1 MTYQVNLLNTSEEML
16 LGLINHDNNPD
27 NIPHQDLWPKVE
39 AIDIDNVVL
48 GSRFIAP
55 AHPWSVTP
63 EGKAVD
69 MVVKKEI
76 AFETNVCKVV
86 IRGDDSSRVYIDE
99 VGYAA
104 NRNKEHETTLEIPVE
119 QGIRTVA
126 VWTVNTETTGGVTF
140 AIYDG
145 ETLRAVSDES
155 WGYVTPIENKIV
167 KERYLKRGWHEL
179 KEEDVLYIRPPVDVP
194 SGDYLNT
201 GRVELGE
208 ILPEPALNNCAYQ
221 TWPAADIYPHDP
233 TSGTSYHRSHPSA
246 KYIYSLPH
254 HMLLGPEEYCM
265 FVRVVNCPTGKLRI
279 DASIDDE
286 AEFFIDGVKVDHVFN
301 AVLSSTTLNVTP
313 GYRKIGVKVK
323 EGPGLSPWHA
333 NWAIWD
339 NGSLVAV
346 SDTTWK
352 CAVSVDPKIN
362 DKVAHLTNSI
372 RPGYANEFTLASDS
386 GVIADPLKSQVTSP
400 DGTVVETYHLPLQG
414 TSWSWLSEFTNMTPP
429 KNTITTVVTT
439 GDGYDVEEVPVKY
452 NRIGLDVL
460 FSLTGIEIRE
470 INLDVNPDGSVVL
483 NQRVLDDINRRYG
496 VNFVSSDFDLS
507 LEEDGYHIAAS
518 ANSVAFNDKTKFN
531 VLRSLTTRVPNT
543 TLVGFLN
550 DNVH

>member
-69 MVVKKEI
+69 MVVKKDI

-86 IRGDDSSRVYIDE
+86 IRGDDTSRIYVDE
-99 VGYAA
+99 VGYTA
-104 NRNKEHETTLEIPVE
+104 NNNKEHEVTIEIPVE
-119 QGIRTVA
+119 IGIRTVA
-126 VWTVNTETTGGVTF
+126 IWTVNTETTGGVTF

-145 ETLRAVSDES
+145 DTLRAVSDES
-155 WGYVTPIENKIV
+155 WGFVTPIENAVV
-167 KERYLKRGWHEL
+167 KERYVKKGWHEL
-179 KEEDVLYIRPPVDVP
+179 KEEDVLYIRPPVAVP
-194 SGDYLNT
+194 NGDYSNS
-201 GRVELGE
+201 GRLEVAAIGL
-208 ILPEPALNNCAYQ
+208 EPALSNCAYQ

-233 TSGTSYHRSHPSA
+233 TAGTSYHRSHPTA
-246 KYIYSLPH
+246 KYVYSLPH
-254 HMLLGPEEYCM
+254 HMLLKADEYCM
-265 FVRVVNCPTGKLRI
+265 FVRVVNCPTGKLKI
-279 DASIDDE
+279 DASIDDS
-286 AEFFIDGVKVDHVFN
+286 AEFYVDGVKVNHTFN
-301 AVLSSTTLNVTP
+301 ALLSSVTIDVTP
-313 GYRKIGVKVK
+313 GYRKIGVKVI

-346 SDTTWK
+346 SDTSWK
-352 CAVSVDPKIN
+352 CAVSASPSIN
-362 DKVAHLTNSI
+362 DKVAHLSNTI
-372 RPGYANEFTLASDS
+372 RPGFTNTFTLTSDS
-386 GVIADPLKSQVTSP
+386 GAVANPSKTQVTSP
-400 DGTVVETYHLPLQG
+400 DGTVVETYHLPMQN
-414 TSWSWLSEFTNMTPP
+414 TNWDWLSKSVNMNPP

-470 INLDVNPDGSVVL
+470 INLDVNPDGTAVL

-496 VNFVSSDFDLS
+496 VNFVMADFDLS
-507 LEEDGYHIAAS
+507 HDKDGYHIAAS
-518 ANSVAFNDKTKFN
+518 ANSVAFNGETMFD
-531 VLRSLTTRVPNT
+531 VLQSLTTRVPNT
-543 TLVGFLN
+543 TLVGFLEE
-550 DNVH
+550 NVQ

>member
-55 AHPWSVTP
+55 THPWSVTP

-76 AFETNVCKVV
+76 AFETNLCKVV
-86 IRGDDSSRVYIDE
+86 IRGDDSSRIYVDE

-104 NRNKEHETTLEIPVE
+104 NRNKEHEATIEIPVE

-145 ETLRAVSDES
+145 DTLRAVSDET
-155 WGYVTPIENKIV
+155 WGFVTPIENSVV
-167 KERYLKRGWHEL
+167 KERYVKKGWHEL
-179 KEEDVLYIRPPVDVP
+179 KEEDILYIRPPVAVP
-194 SGDYLNT
+194 SGDYSNN
-201 GRVELGE
+201 GRLEVGNIGL
-208 ILPEPALNNCAYQ
+208 EPALANYAYQ
-221 TWPAADIYPHDP
+221 TWPNADIYPGVP
-233 TSGTSYHRSHPSA
+233 TSGESYKRAHPNA
-246 KYIYSLPH
+246 KFIYSLPYH
-254 HMLLGPEEYCM
+254 LLLPKDEYYM
-265 FVRVVNCPTGKLRI
+265 FVRQVNCPTGKLRI
-279 DASIDDE
+279 DGAFDDY
-286 AEFFIDGVKVDHVFN
+286 ATVFIDGVEHSHQFN
-301 AVLSSTTLNVTP
+301 SRLSSTTINVAP
-313 GYRKIGVKVK
+313 GYHKVAIK
-323 EGPGLSPWHA
+323 VVEGPGMSPVHG

-339 NGSLVAV
+339 NGSVVAV

-352 CAVSVDPKIN
+352 YAASIDSAIN
-362 DKVAHLTNSI
+362 DKVGQLSNTIPAGFT
-372 RPGYANEFTLASDS
+372 NEFTLKSDS
-386 GVIADPLKSQVTSP
+386 GAVANPAKTQVTNP
-400 DGTVVETYHLPLQG
+400 DGSVVETYHLPMQN
-414 TSWSWLSEFTNMTPP
+414 TSWDWLSEYTNKTPP
-429 KNTITTVVTT
+429 KNTITTIVTT
-439 GDGYDVEEVPVKY
+439 TDGYDVEDVPVKY

-470 INLDVNPDGSVVL
+470 INLDVNPDGTVVL
-483 NQRVLDDINRRYG
+483 NQRVLNDINRRYG
-496 VNFVSSDFDLS
+496 VNFVMADFDLS
-507 LEEDGYHIAAS
+507 HDEDGYHIAAS
-518 ANSVAFNDKTKFN
+518 ANSVAFNSETDFT

-543 TLVGFLN
+543 TLVGFLE
-550 DNVH
+550 DNVQ